1 MYIRFEKGKLPM
13 TGEDELK
20 LIGKNARFEL
30 SLPETGAREL
40 VPARNRRRK
49 MARPTGDGWS
59 SPNRPLPF
67 PPPRG
72 NQSGP
77 PRTLCAERPFPAAA
91 PSPSPAQRKRAAPS
105 NWPAAPTRSPSSPTP
120 PTQPPMRSWPQPPPD
135 RSYGAS
141 ARMREP
147 LSGACGSG
155 RHGSLPMRAGERRRA
170 GARAPSFR
178 AGKRTRPQRDSANSG
193 SAAETSGRSEFP
205 E

>member
-1 MYIRFEKGKLPM
+1 M

-40 VPARNRRRK
+40 VPRGIAGGRMLADWRRLVVS
-49 MARPTGDGWS
+49 ATGRYLFRLRAETGPVRFELFA
-59 SPNRPLPF
+59 PNGRSLL
-67 PPPRG
+67 RL
-72 NQSGP
+72 Q
-77 PRTLCAERPFPAAA
+77 AE
-91 PSPSPAQRKRAAPS
+91 PAQRKKAAPS

-155 RHGSLPMRAGERRRA
+155 RPGSLPMRAGERRRA

-193 SAAETSGRSEFP
+193 SAAGTSGRSEFP

>member
-1 MYIRFEKGKLPM
+1 M

-40 VPARNRRRK
+40 VPRGNRRRK
-49 MARPTGDGWS
+49 NARRLATAGRLR
-59 SPNRPLPF
+59 NRPLSF

-72 NQSGP
+72 KPVRSASNSLR
-77 PRTLCAERPFPAAA
+77 RTAVPCCGSR
-91 PSPSPAQRKRAAPS
+91 PSPAQRKKAAPS

-155 RHGSLPMRAGERRRA
+155 RPGSLPMRAGERRRA

-193 SAAETSGRSEFP
+193 SAAGTSGRSEFP